1 MTHRSR
7 EIRLRARPEALA
19 GPENFELVDVEVPD
33 PDDGEVLVRNEFM
46 SVDPYMRGRMREEPS
61 YADPWAVGEVMQG
74 GAVGRVI
81 ESRDEAFTAG
91 DLVSSNLG
99 WREIALAAPAALTR
113 LDPDVERASDYLG
126 ALGMSGQTAY
136 VGLLDLGEPQPGE
149 TVFVSAAAGAVGSV
163 AGQLAK
169 VRGCHV
175 VGSAGSDEKVA
186 WLVDDL
192 GFDHAL
198 NYHTTD
204 LEAALAEHAPDGID
218 VYFDNVGY
226 DHLQAALNHMN
237 EHGRIVACGSIAG
250 YNAAEPLPGPN
261 NLSLVVRKRLTMRG
275 FIVADHAHRH
285 DAFLA
290 DMRRWLA
297 EGAVRNRE
305 TVVDGLERAPA
316 AFLGLFEGA
325 NIGKMIV
332 RLQAR

>member
-7 EIRLRARPEALA
+7 EIRLRARAEATPRPED
-19 GPENFELVDVEVPD
+19 FELVEVEVPD
-33 PDDGEVLVRNEFM
+33 PGDGEVLVRNEFM
-46 SVDPYMRGRMREEPS
+46 SVDPYMRGRMREGPS
-61 YADPWAVGEVMQG
+61 YAAPWAVGEVMQG

-81 ESRDEAFTAG
+81 ESRDEAFAAG

-99 WREIALAAPAALTR
+99 WREIALAPPAALTR
-113 LDPDVERASDYLG
+113 LAPDVERVSDYLG
-126 ALGMSGQTAY
+126 ALGMPGQTAY

-163 AGQLAK
+163 AGQIAK
-169 VRGCHV
+169 VRGCRV

-198 NYHTTD
+198 NYRTTD

-237 EHGRIVACGSIAG
+237 ERGRIVACGAIAG

-261 NLSLVVRKRLTMRG
+261 NLSLVVRQRLTMRG
-275 FIVADHAHRH
+275 FVVSDHADRR

-297 EGAVRNRE
+297 EGAVRSRE
-305 TVVDGLERAPA
+305 TVVDGLARAPE

-325 NIGKMIV
+325 NIGKMVV
-332 RLQAR
+332 RLEAR